1 MLGEDKKSMLK
12 EALQLVASNVELQR
26 LFAEFN
32 DLLEANRDDLM
43 DVQSALEWVSDYEW
57 SDNKTLDN
65 EIYVYYYATAELKI
79 WEESNL
85 STNLFGIF
93 LLNSQNDFKIRL

>member
-1 MLGEDKKSMLK
+1 MELCIIIVSTEQVLGEDKKSMLK

-43 DVQSALEWVSDYEW
+43 DVQSALE
-57 SDNKTLDN
+57 
-65 EIYVYYYATAELKI
+65 
-79 WEESNL
+79 
-85 STNLFGIF
+85 
-93 LLNSQNDFKIRL
+93 

>member
-1 MLGEDKKSMLK
+1 MLK

-43 DVQSALEWVSDYEW
+43 DVQSALE
-57 SDNKTLDN
+57 
-65 EIYVYYYATAELKI
+65 
-79 WEESNL
+79 
-85 STNLFGIF
+85 
-93 LLNSQNDFKIRL
+93 